1 MNLANARLSIAS
13 TSSGIFLFSRNQR
26 LRNYYRIFK
35 SIFIRLILA
44 AICIYILIS
53 YQCMTKGKKLYYLF
67 LIPIV
72 VIVIET
78 MYIAVRRKGNDF
90 RWFVDFFLI
99 LLNIIT
105 STYR

>member
-1 MNLANARLSIAS
+1 MNLNNARLSVVSA
-13 TSSGIFLFSRNQR
+13 SSGIFLFSRNQR
-26 LRNYYRIFK
+26 LRNYYRILK

-72 VIVIET
+72 VIVVET

-90 RWFVDFFLI
+90 RWFAYIF
-99 LLNIIT
+99 LNIYSLTIIN
-105 STYR
+105 